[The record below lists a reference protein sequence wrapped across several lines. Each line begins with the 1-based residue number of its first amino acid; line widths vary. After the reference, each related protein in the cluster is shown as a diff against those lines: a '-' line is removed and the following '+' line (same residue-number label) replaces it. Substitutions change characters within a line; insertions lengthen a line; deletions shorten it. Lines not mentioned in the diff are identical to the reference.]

1 MAELQIRRVAVI
13 GAGVMGAGIA
23 AQAANAGAQV
33 LLLDRPSEGETPV
46 ERSRIAADA
55 MARLVDSGSRGGL
68 MSAEVADRVSV
79 GNTDDHLAELAD
91 QDWIVEAIVERL
103 DVKRALY
110 QRIDQVR
117 SAHCMVSS
125 NTSTLPLKHLLDG
138 MSDGFRQH
146 FVVTHFFNPPR
157 YMRLVE
163 FVSTDETSPE
173 GLATLKAF
181 NDKAMGKTVITCAD
195 RPGFIANRLGVYWMQ
210 VALQDAI
217 ALELDVR
224 QADQIMQLC
233 GFPKTGV
240 FGLWDLC
247 GIDLMPEVTASLS
260 RLLPEEDAFQ
270 QYARSPELISTMI
283 EKGWHGRKGRVLQGF
298 YRQIQDK
305 QGAKQRHQLNLS
317 TFEYQPLAELPDWPS
332 LQVKRGALSQL
343 IQQTDKGG
351 EYARRVLSRVIA
363 YAASLLPDV
372 AEDIDAIDTAMRLG
386 YNWRFGPF
394 ELRDRI
400 GVEIFDALLHEE
412 QSRDPKAFAGTALWL
427 QRAADDHK
435 PGYCQIDGVTH
446 QLTLT
451 EGYQSIHRAEGI
463 VHWSD
468 LTQGK
473 LLIEGLL
480 SRLWQVDDELLCF
493 ELSARI
499 NALSTT
505 LLDELETA
513 LDRAMGDHKALLI
526 ASSGSVFAAGAD
538 LKEFVQLQENK
549 GLEGYIRRGQE
560 LFQRIEASPVAVVA
574 AVAGK
579 ALGGGVELLMHCHH
593 VQLAAE
599 AQLGLVEAQVGIV
612 PGWGG
617 CKKLL
622 ANSSQLLGADQA
634 IEHCFNTLKS
644 ARVSYSGL
652 EAKALGFVSERSA
665 VSMNPDRLL
674 GDAIAMARKLKAKG
688 GVTGIDPRLPVLASY
703 SPGPISHQEASG
715 EAGSYQRHLEQ
726 SLLSLL
732 NQAGTEGWYQAFG
745 ELELA
750 TDLSLAQ
757 QPGCLARMQHLLK
770 TGKPLQ
776 NQVVI

>member
-1 MAELQIRRVAVI
+1 MAELMVERQIRRVAVI

-33 LLLDRPSEGETPV
+33 LLLDRASEGSNPV

-55 MARLVDSGSRGGL
+55 LTRMVKSGSRGAL
-68 MSAEVADRVSV
+68 MSAEVAERITV
-79 GNTDDHLAELAD
+79 GNTEDHLSELAQ

-103 DVKRALY
+103 DVKQALY
-110 QRIDQVR
+110 RRIDQVR
-117 SAHCMVSS
+117 AQHCMVSS
-125 NTSTLPLKHLLDG
+125 NTSTLPLRHLLEG
-138 MSDGFRQH
+138 MSEGFRQH

-173 GLATLKAF
+173 GLAALDAF

-195 RPGFIANRLGVYWMQ
+195 QPGFIANRLGVYWMQ
-210 VALQDAI
+210 VALQEAI
-217 ALELDVR
+217 ALEIDVR
-224 QADQIMQLC
+224 QADQTLQLC

-270 QYARSPELISTMI
+270 RYARSPGLISTLI

-298 YRQIQDK
+298 YRQTQDEQGVK
-305 QGAKQRHQLNLS
+305 QLHQLNLNS
-317 TFEYQPLAELPDWPS
+317 LEYQPLTDLPDWPS
-332 LQVKRGALSQL
+332 LQLKRDALSQL
-343 IQQTDKGG
+343 VQQTDKGG
-351 EYARRVLSRVIA
+351 EYARRVLSRVVA

-372 AEDIDAIDTAMRLG
+372 AEDIVAIDTAMRLG

-394 ELRDRI
+394 ELRDQI
-400 GVEIFDALLHEE
+400 GADAFDVLLSDE
-412 QSRDPKAFAGTALWL
+412 QQRDPEAFAGTALW
-427 QRAADDHK
+427 QQQAAKGHK
-435 PGYCQIDGVTH
+435 SGYCRIDGVTH

-451 EGYQSIHRAEGI
+451 EGYQPIHHAEGI

-468 LTQGK
+468 LTWGQV
-473 LLIEGLL
+473 LSEGQF
-480 SRLWQVDDELLCF
+480 SRLWPVDDELLCF

-513 LDRAMGDHKALLI
+513 LDCAVRDNKALLI
-526 ASSGSVFAAGAD
+526 ASSGAVFAAGAD
-538 LKEFVQLQENK
+538 LKEFMQLREAG
-549 GLEGYIRRGQE
+549 GLERYIRRGQQ
-560 LFQRIEASPVAVVA
+560 LFQRIEASPVPVVA

-593 VQLAAE
+593 VQLVAE

-622 ANSSQLLGADQA
+622 ANSTQLLGADQA
-634 IEHCFNTLKS
+634 VEHCFNTLKS
-644 ARVSYSGL
+644 ARVSHSAL
-652 EAKALGFVSERSA
+652 EAKALGFVSEHSA
-665 VSMNPDRLL
+665 ISMNPDRLM
-674 GDAIAMARKLKAKG
+674 GDAIAVARSLKAKG
-688 GVTGIDPRLPVLASY
+688 EAATVDYELPVLTAYQPDSAS
-703 SPGPISHQEASG
+703 SPEAPF
-715 EAGSYQRHLEQ
+715 QMRLEQ
-726 SLLSLL
+726 ELLTLL
-732 NQAGTEGWYQAFG
+732 NQASREGWYQAFD

-757 QPGCLARMQHLLK
+757 NPGCLARMQHLLE

-776 NQVVI
+776 N

>member
-1 MAELQIRRVAVI
+1 MTDTQIRRVAVI

-33 LLLDRPSEGETPV
+33 LLLDRPSEGDSFA
-46 ERSRIAADA
+46 ERNLIAAGALERMIKD
-55 MARLVDSGSRGGL
+55 GSRGAL
-68 MSAEVADRVSV
+68 MSSGVADRITV
-79 GNTDDHLAELAD
+79 GNTEDHFSELAG

-173 GLATLKAF
+173 GLAALKAF
-181 NDKAMGKTVITCAD
+181 NDKGMGKTLITCAD

-210 VALQDAI
+210 VALQEAVS
-217 ALELDVR
+217 LELDVQ
-224 QADQIMQLC
+224 QADQVMQLC
-233 GFPKTGV
+233 GFPRTGV

-270 QYARSPELISTMI
+270 RYARSPELISTMI
-283 EKGWHGRKGRVLQGF
+283 EKGWHGRKGKVLQGF
-298 YRQIQDK
+298 YRQSIND
-305 QGAKQRHQLNLS
+305 QGLKQRHQLNLM
-317 TFEYQPLAELPDWPS
+317 TLEYQMLSDKTDWPS
-332 LQVKRGALSQL
+332 LQLKKGDLSALV
-343 IQQTDKGG
+343 QTDDKGG

-400 GVEIFDALLHEE
+400 GASTFDALLHEE
-412 QSRDPKAFAGTALWL
+412 QNRDPMAFAKTAPWL
-427 QRAADDHK
+427 QQASAGDK

-451 EGYQSIHRAEGI
+451 EGYQPIRRAEGI
-463 VHWSD
+463 VLWSD
-468 LTQGK
+468 LTQGQP
-473 LLIEGLL
+473 LIEGQF
-480 SRLWQVDDELLCF
+480 SRLWQLDDELLCF

-499 NALSTT
+499 NTLNTT
-505 LLDELETA
+505 LLGELDVA
-513 LDRAMGDHKALLI
+513 LDKAIAGHQALLI

-538 LKEFVQLQENK
+538 LKEFMQLRDSG
-549 GLEGYIRRGQE
+549 GLEDYIRYGQR
-560 LFQRIEASPVAVVA
+560 LFQRIEAAPVPVVA
-574 AVAGK
+574 AVSGK
-579 ALGGGVELLMHCHH
+579 ALGGGVELLMHCHY

-617 CKKLL
+617 CKKMLKHTAAL
-622 ANSSQLLGADQA
+622 YGRERAV
-634 IEHCFNTLKS
+634 ETTFNTLKS
-644 ARVSYSGL
+644 AQVSHSAFEAIRMGL
-652 EAKALGFVSERSA
+652 VADRSA

-674 GDAIAMARKLKAKG
+674 GDAIT
-688 GVTGIDPRLPVLASY
+688 VTRSLTGKRQVAVGADPRPLIPWQPDAPLAD
-703 SPGPISHQEASG
+703 
-715 EAGSYQRHLEQ
+715 GSYQSTLEQ
-726 SLLSLL
+726 ALLSLL
-732 NQAGTEGWYQAFG
+732 NSADAEGWYDAFDQR
-745 ELELA
+745 ELA
-750 TDLSLAQ
+750 TDQDLAQ
-757 QPGCLARMQHLLK
+757 HAACVARMKHLLE
-770 TGKPLQ
+770 TGKPLK
-776 NQVVI
+776 N

>member
-33 LLLDRPSEGETPV
+33 LLLDRASEGANPV
-46 ERSRIAADA
+46 ERCQIAADA
-55 MARLVDSGSRGGL
+55 LARMVKAGSRGAL
-68 MSAEVADRVSV
+68 MSAEVADRISV
-79 GNTDDHLAELAD
+79 GNTEDHLSELAD

-103 DVKRALY
+103 EIKQALY
-110 QRIDQVR
+110 RKIDQVR
-117 SAHCMVSS
+117 TPHCMVSS
-125 NTSTLPLKHLLDG
+125 NTSTLPLRHLLEG
-138 MSDGFRQH
+138 MSEGFRQH

-163 FVSTDETSPE
+163 FVSTDGASPE
-173 GLATLKAF
+173 GLAALKSF

-210 VALQDAI
+210 VALQEAM

-247 GIDLMPEVTASLS
+247 GIDLMPEVTTSLS

-270 QYARSPELISTMI
+270 RYARSPEIISAMI
-283 EKGWHGRKGRVLQGF
+283 ENGWHGRKGRVLQGF
-298 YRQIQDK
+298 YRQTQDEAGNK
-305 QGAKQRHQLNLS
+305 QLLQLNLGNL
-317 TFEYQPLAELPDWPS
+317 EYQPLADLPDWLS
-332 LQVKRGALSQL
+332 LKLKPGALPELVQSE
-343 IQQTDKGG
+343 DMGG
-351 EYARRVLSRVIA
+351 EYARRVLARVVA

-400 GVEIFDALLHEE
+400 GAETFDALLKTE
-412 QSRDPKAFAGTALWL
+412 QKRDPDSFAETAPWL
-427 QRAADDHK
+427 QQAAEDHK
-435 PGYCQIDGVTH
+435 SGYCTLEGVVH
-446 QLTLT
+446 QLSPTDS
-451 EGYQSIHRAEGI
+451 YQPIQRAEGV

-468 LTQGK
+468 LTQGQA
-473 LLIEGLL
+473 LIEGQF
-480 SRLWQVDDELLCF
+480 SRLWQLDDELLCL

-505 LLDELETA
+505 LLDELEAA
-513 LDRAMGDHKALLI
+513 LDQTIDANQALLI
-526 ASSGSVFAAGAD
+526 ASSGAVFAAGAD
-538 LKEFVQLQENK
+538 LKEFMLLRETG
-549 GLEGYIRRGQE
+549 GLEDYIRRGQQ
-560 LFQRIEASPVAVVA
+560 LFQRIEASPVPVVA

-593 VQLAAE
+593 VQLSAE

-622 ANSSQLLGADQA
+622 AHSSRLLGADRA
-634 IEHCFNTLKS
+634 IEHCFNTLRS
-644 ARVSYSGL
+644 ARVSCSAL
-652 EAKALGFVSERSA
+652 EAQALGFVSERSA

-674 GDAIAMARKLKAKG
+674 GDAIAVARSLKAKG
-688 GVTGIDPRLPVLASY
+688 ETVTVDSDLPVLTAFQ
-703 SPGPISHQEASG
+703 PETGSHQTSEQTT
-715 EAGSYQRHLEQ
+715 YQEHLEQ
-726 SLLSLL
+726 SLLCLL
-732 NQAGTEGWYQAFG
+732 NQASCEGWYQAFD

-750 TDLSLAQ
+750 TDLKLAQ
-757 QPGCLARMQHLLK
+757 QEGCLARIQHLLA

-776 NQVVI
+776 K

>member
-33 LLLDRPSEGETPV
+33 LLLDRPSEGDTFA

-55 MARLVDSGSRGGL
+55 LGRMIKDGSRGAL
-68 MSAEVADRVSV
+68 MSSCVADRITV
-79 GNTDDHLAELAD
+79 GNTEDHFSELAG
-91 QDWIVEAIVERL
+91 QDWIVEAVVERL

-125 NTSTLPLKHLLDG
+125 NTSTLPLQHLLDG

-163 FVSTDETSPE
+163 FVSTDETSQE

-210 VALQDAI
+210 VALQEAVS
-217 ALELDVR
+217 LGLNVQ
-224 QADQIMQLC
+224 QADQVMQLC

-260 RLLPEEDAFQ
+260 RLLPEDDAFQ
-270 QYARSPELISTMI
+270 RYARSPELISTMI
-283 EKGWHGRKGRVLQGF
+283 EKGWHGRKGKVLQGF
-298 YRQIQDK
+298 YRQSIND
-305 QGAKQRHQLNLS
+305 QGLKQRHQLNL
-317 TFEYQPLAELPDWPS
+317 TTLEYQALSDTTDWPS
-332 LQVKRGALSQL
+332 LQLKKGDLSVL
-343 IQQTDKGG
+343 VQTDDKGG

-412 QSRDPKAFAGTALWL
+412 QNRDPSAFAGTALWL
-427 QRAADDHK
+427 QWAAEDHK

-468 LTQGK
+468 LTQGQ
-473 LLIEGLL
+473 LLIEGQL
-480 SRLWQVDDELLCF
+480 SRLWQVDNELLCF

-513 LDRAMGDHKALLI
+513 LDRAMGDNKALLI

-560 LFQRIEASPVAVVA
+560 LFQRIEASSVPVVA

-579 ALGGGVELLMHCHH
+579 ALGGGVELLMHCHY

-634 IEHCFNTLKS
+634 IEYCFSTLKS

-674 GDAIAMARKLKAKG
+674 GDAITATRSLIGKRRVA
-688 GVTGIDPRLPVLASY
+688 VDTDPLPLIPWQPDAPLAD
-703 SPGPISHQEASG
+703 
-715 EAGSYQRHLEQ
+715 GSYQSTLEQ
-726 SLLSLL
+726 ALLSLL
-732 NQAGTEGWYQAFG
+732 NSAGAEGWYNAFDQ
-745 ELELA
+745 LELA
-750 TDLSLAQ
+750 TDQDLAQ
-757 QPGCLARMQHLLK
+757 HAACVARMKHLLE
-770 TGKPLQ
+770 TGKPLK
-776 NQVVI
+776 N